1 MNNYQKALIE
11 EHSALVVRI
20 CNLNNDVYSKES
32 VNDTQVEFG
41 NKMVQLVSMQN
52 YCAALE
58 ARLMNANV
66 AYEHGQYFERVAEI
80 KTSNVVEIIPTTEDK
95 PGSDFD
101 KDGEESN
108 SSSND

>member
-11 EHSALVVRI
+11 EHSQLVVRI
-20 CNLNNDVYSKES
+20 CNLNNNIYNKES

-52 YCAALE
+52 YCYALE
-58 ARLMNANV
+58 ARLMNAGV
-66 AYEHGQYFERVAEI
+66 TYEHDQYFERVAEI
-80 KTSNVVEIIPTTEDK
+80 KNVEAVEIVPTTEGK

-108 SSSND
+108 SPSND